1 VGSPLDPFRPVPAL
15 LVESVEGPVGCL
27 PGKILEEALT
37 PLVAKKSRLGFFFF
51 PDKIL

>member
-1 VGSPLDPFRPVPAL
+1 VDSPLDRFPPVQAL

-27 PGKILEEALT
+27 PGKILEEAL
-37 PLVAKKSRLGFFFF
+37 PPVVAKKSRLGFFFF